1 MGGVERPEWI
11 RMERIRRENEGGVD
25 KNEGVGRIFKV
36 EGCRLDFLQADLL
49 IGPNEKIGV
58 HLQKCI
64 SVYGSFKELDAK
76 TQVDFCRCDQL

>member
-36 EGCRLDFLQADLL
+36 EGGRLDF
-49 IGPNEKIGV
+49 
-58 HLQKCI
+58 
-64 SVYGSFKELDAK
+64 S
-76 TQVDFCRCDQL
+76 